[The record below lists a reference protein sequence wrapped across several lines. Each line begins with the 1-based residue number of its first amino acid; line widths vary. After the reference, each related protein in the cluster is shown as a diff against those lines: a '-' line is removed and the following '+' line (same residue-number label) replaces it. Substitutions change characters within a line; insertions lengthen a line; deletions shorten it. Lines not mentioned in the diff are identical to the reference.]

1 MRSICGALVLLV
13 AGLVTTQAQALEPAY
28 VGQFGYAEEPALR
41 PYKWMLVGLRSFAWQ
56 TQDSFVRGNMNT
68 PVLGSVEVFRGIR
81 RGTFALGENTVNG
94 LLYRPVPPKGYY
106 KVAGDA
112 NAYIE
117 RDLLLRNAADFAS
130 IAIVWKWYAWP
141 LQKVVDHYPL
151 EDDEKVQI
159 RLERARII
167 RADRKAAEEAR
178 NPLPDESRVLR
189 AQRSYIG
196 ARAEYGAT
204 RKNRYDGNLLRL
216 AR

>member
-1 MRSICGALVLLV
+1 MRLICGFLMAATALVA
-13 AGLVTTQAQALEPAY
+13 AGQARALEPAY

-41 PYKWMLVGLRSFAWQ
+41 PYKWLWVGLKSFGYQ

-81 RGTFALGENTVNG
+81 RGSFALGENTVNG
-94 LLYRPVPPKGYY
+94 LLYREVPPKGFY
-106 KVAGDA
+106 KFPGDL
-112 NAYIE
+112 NNYVE
-117 RDLLLRNAADFAS
+117 RDMLLRNAADFAT
-130 IAIVWKWYAWP
+130 IAVVWKWYAWP

-159 RLERARII
+159 RLDRARLI
-167 RADRKAAEEAR
+167 RQDRREAAEAR

-189 AQRSYIG
+189 SQRNYIG
-196 ARAEYGAT
+196 QRAEYGTT
-204 RKNRYDGNLLRL
+204 RKNRFDGNLLRL